1 MPSIHINLIDVFNN
15 VSMNLKIF
23 GEMALAKRRY
33 EKKPMKA
40 NIFVPQIILNIII
53 HYFANEKNVYLKSR
67 VHSSSKN
74 YHIHVSL
81 FIELSIHFK
90 FLTKTNVHP
99 LQSSSTSRKDTFTT

>member
-23 GEMALAKRRY
+23 GERALAKRRN
-33 EKKPMKA
+33 ENKPMKA

-74 YHIHVSL
+74 HHIHVSL
-81 FIELSIHFK
+81 FIDFPSILSF
-90 FLTKTNVHP
+90 
-99 LQSSSTSRKDTFTT
+99 

>member
-23 GEMALAKRRY
+23 GERALAD
-33 EKKPMKA
+33 EMKA

-53 HYFANEKNVYLKSR
+53 HYFANEKIVYLKSR

-74 YHIHVSL
+74 HHIHVSL
-81 FIELSIHFK
+81 FIDFPSILSF
-90 FLTKTNVHP
+90 
-99 LQSSSTSRKDTFTT
+99 

>member
-1 MPSIHINLIDVFNN
+1 MDVRILFEMPSIHINLIDVFNN

-23 GEMALAKRRY
+23 GERALAKRRY

-40 NIFVPQIILNIII
+40 NMFVPQIILNIII

-74 YHIHVSL
+74 HHIHVSL
-81 FIELSIHFK
+81 FIDFPSILSF
-90 FLTKTNVHP
+90 
-99 LQSSSTSRKDTFTT
+99 

>member
-23 GEMALAKRRY
+23 GERALTKRRY

-67 VHSSSKN
+67 VHSSSKS

-81 FIELSIHFK
+81 FIDFPSILSF
-90 FLTKTNVHP
+90 
-99 LQSSSTSRKDTFTT
+99 